1 MLISAE
7 GSGNTWLRG
16 LLEKATGVCTGFEW
30 CDAAMRARGFV
41 GEGVASGKVLVAKT
55 HVTIPKWRERKG
67 LYDSAVFL
75 LRHPAQS
82 LIAEWN
88 RRVTDMEE
96 GRKGLP
102 HNDSH
107 THVVSRDAFGKLQL
121 VITVCIIT

>member
-1 MLISAE
+1 M
-7 GSGNTWLRG
+7 
-16 LLEKATGVCTGFEW
+16 EKATGVCTGFQW

-121 VITVCIIT
+121 VTTVCIVYNYMVHIIR